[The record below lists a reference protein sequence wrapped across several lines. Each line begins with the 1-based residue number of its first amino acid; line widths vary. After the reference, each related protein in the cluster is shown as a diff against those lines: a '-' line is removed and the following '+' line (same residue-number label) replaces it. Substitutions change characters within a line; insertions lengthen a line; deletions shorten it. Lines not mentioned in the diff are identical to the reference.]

1 MEEKDSKT
9 SKSPQK
15 WIQRLSCFAKPKSS
29 HERNTLYLIKHFRQK
44 PKGIKG
50 NKSSNLD
57 IYLSEK
63 IINYIRNLDS
73 ISSVKSS
80 YFNNLN
86 FSNQPQITRHFH
98 QILSEGDKQRFYKIM
113 LLSRELDGIYLASS
127 NVATILNKSG
137 FSFDNQN
144 LQNIKIPYADLSNNS
159 FIKTNFSNSDL
170 RYVDFTSS
178 LVAFS
183 DFSNCKMS
191 ESKLEIAIFEPKDRE
206 VVEKITISKCEKYVA
221 SLNSMKILAK
231 RCFVSIFSVDQ
242 SIEINYLQLANYR
255 IEISDI
261 KFSSYSSALYILYCK
276 EELVIWD
283 FIENTSKVI
292 KLENKIP
299 SLMSAFSDYM
309 LAYSIPGFIKV
320 ISLFGFQT
328 IWQVKAGKK
337 LGYQVKNISD
347 KFLLGKKGNSIKHTI
362 WSIELGIKYK
372 KVKAEFM
379 RFCGDFYIT
388 INKDVLEI
396 VKLDSGESIWKIRD
410 PNYKYISA
418 GNNFLASFKGN
429 EILIIDIQKQAL
441 LEYSYFNEFWH
452 NNGWL
457 NLFKTGFF
465 GLKNDTKIL
474 KLSNFSDTIKPRKCN
489 NTISSMFCTENTITV
504 FWLGLMKI
512 INIDTKEVTILS
524 IPNSLQ
530 PKSMVCSDDMCIFY
544 IDSVIEIWS
553 LQAQKLIKQIKTF
566 ERCSGVQLSLDKK
579 QFSLNFHSKKSFLIY
594 SIESGEIIHTIKYD
608 NVYITCYR
616 FSGKHLIFK
625 INKKIVIWDQE
636 NENCEYV
643 HTGFNIKDIEISPCG
658 RWAAFHNEI
667 KKNEVILFS
676 IDTKLFTV
684 IAHGKDELINDFLH
698 FSPCGNYLAIA
709 SAYNIMIWE
718 SATGIKIAKT
728 GGVFPEIQ
736 KFSYSECGKY
746 IASYVKED
754 LILIWNAEEG
764 LGQFKAGNGVDLDIN
779 LSLDRAIIANATVFS
794 GNIFSEISYVDE
806 IKHIK

>member
-1 MEEKDSKT
+1 MEEKPYQT

-15 WIQRLSCFAKPKSS
+15 LIQHIPCFTKQKSS
-29 HERNTLYLIKHFRQK
+29 NERNTLYLIKYFKDK
-44 PKGIKG
+44 PKGIKE
-50 NKSSNLD
+50 NKSSNLE

-63 IINYIRNLDS
+63 ILNDIRNLDS

-98 QILSEGDKQRFYKIM
+98 QTLSEGDKQRFYKIM

-127 NVATILNKSG
+127 NAATILNKSG

-159 FIKTNFSNSDL
+159 FIRTNFSNSDL
-170 RYVDFTSS
+170 RYIDFTSS
-178 LVAFS
+178 LVTFS

-191 ESKLEIAIFEPKDRE
+191 KSKLEIAIFEPE

-242 SIEINYLQLANYR
+242 SIEINSLQLSNYR

-261 KFSSYSSALYILYCK
+261 KFSSYSSILYILYCK

-379 RFCGDFYIT
+379 SFCGDFYIT

-418 GNNFLASFKGN
+418 DNSLLASLKGN
-429 EILIIDIQKQAL
+429 EIWIINIQKQAL
-441 LEYSYFNEFWH
+441 LEYSYFNEYWH
-452 NNGWL
+452 NNGCL
-457 NLFKTGFF
+457 NLFKAGMF

-474 KLSNFSDTIKPRKCN
+474 KPSNFSDTIKPRKCN
-489 NTISSMFCTENTITV
+489 DTIFSMFFTENRITV
-504 FWLGLMKI
+504 FWLGFMKI
-512 INIDTKEVTILS
+512 INVETNKVTILN

-530 PKSMVCSDDMCIFY
+530 PKNMACSDDICIFY
-544 IDSVIEIWS
+544 INSIIEIWS
-553 LQAQKLIKQIKTF
+553 LQAPKWIKQIKNY
-566 ERCSGVQLSLDKK
+566 EWCSDLQLSLEKK
-579 QFSLNFHSKKSFLIY
+579 QFSLNFYSKKSFLIY
-594 SIESGEIIHTIKYD
+594 SIESGEVVHTIKYD
-608 NVYITCYR
+608 NEYITCYR

-625 INKKIVIWDQE
+625 IINKIAIWDQE
-636 NENCEYV
+636 NENCEYI
-643 HTGFNIKDIEISPCG
+643 HTGFSIKNIEASPCG

-667 KKNEVILFS
+667 EKNEAILLN

-684 IAHGKDELINDFLH
+684 IAHEKDELNNDFSH
-698 FSPCGNYLAIA
+698 FSPCGNYLATA

-728 GGVFPEIQ
+728 GGAFPEIQ

-746 IASYVKED
+746 IASYVKGD
-754 LILIWNAEEG
+754 LILFWNVEEG
-764 LGQFKAGNGVDLDIN
+764 LRQFKAGNGVDLDIN

-794 GNIFSEISYVDE
+794 GNIFSEVSYVDE